1 MKNMNKI
8 FLILAA
14 LFLLTACQS
23 RSSREAAIQ
32 QAKQQAIDSMNLA
45 NVRQHTIDSMKAV
58 ARERRHY
65 SSSSMDAATVGP
77 NGQATQTAAPAERKK
92 KWNWSDPAKGAVIG
106 AGAGAATGAI
116 VDRKNRL
123 AGAAIGAAIG
133 AGAGA
138 GTGVIIDKRKK
149 RHHTANQ

>member
-8 FLILAA
+8 SVILAA
-14 LFLLTACQS
+14 LFLFTACQS
-23 RSSREAAIQ
+23 RSGREAAIQ

-58 ARERRHY
+58 ERERRHY

-77 NGQATQTAAPAERKK
+77 NGQAAAPAERKK

-123 AGAAIGAAIG
+123 AGAAIGAALG

-149 RHHTANQ
+149 RHHTSNQ

>member
-1 MKNMNKI
+1 MNKI
-8 FLILAA
+8 SVILAA

-32 QAKQQAIDSMNLA
+32 QAKQQAIDSVNLA
-45 NVRQHTIDSMKAV
+45 NMRQHTIDSMKAV
-58 ARERRHY
+58 AREKERRY
-65 SSSSMDAATVGP
+65 STSSMDAATVGS
-77 NGQATQTAAPAERKK
+77 GGQTAAPAKRKK

-133 AGAGA
+133 GGAGA

-149 RHHTANQ
+149 RHHTSNQ